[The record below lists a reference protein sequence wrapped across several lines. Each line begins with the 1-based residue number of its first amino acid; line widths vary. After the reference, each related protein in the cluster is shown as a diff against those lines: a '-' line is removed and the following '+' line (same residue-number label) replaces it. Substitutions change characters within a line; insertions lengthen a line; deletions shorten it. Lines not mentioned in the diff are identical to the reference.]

1 MSRSYKKTPI
11 FGHAGCKSE
20 KKDKRISNKAQR
32 RKNKER
38 LDSGEDTFLD
48 KKEVMDIWDMS
59 KDGKSYRNPKNM
71 PNKKKDMGK

>member
-48 KKEVMDIWDMS
+48 KK
-59 KDGKSYRNPKNM
+59 K
-71 PNKKKDMGK
+71 